1 MAAVC
6 LQENYFTL
14 AKVKMSNSVTQ
25 FYTDLVN
32 NPRLPRVTT
41 EFLVQYKENACGN
54 ETSSVFKTLPFQ
66 DFVKVFLGPKMPY
79 RSIMLL
85 WGTGVGKTC
94 AAAQITESLRSV
106 VQIFG
111 KKIYII
117 APENLQENYRQTLS
131 SACVGKEGI
140 EPSSTYE
147 FYTYRRFVSMV
158 DKYSND
164 EDEFHQ
170 RFDNA
175 VYMIDEVHNLN
186 NLTEEDDIGTKKRKK
201 DQTRI
206 ITIENTDNDEQILEE
221 INSEKTNGV
230 LDKFKTFF
238 GKVRNAKLIMMTAT
252 PVRNDNIEIL
262 HLGDLIMLNEKL
274 PAFEKSAIDVK
285 PEQIRLISQY
295 ISFVRGNNQMSFPR
309 VEYEGEIPTS
319 LIRTKL
325 ILCEPSD
332 YQREVITAVG
342 GTRHFNM
349 INNTILATCILA
361 FPYTNSYDDQGTT
374 KGIETFIKTSSNL
387 TPRFTLQKIGN
398 VIENE
403 PLASGFFL
411 APKAIS
417 TFSAKIALLMK
428 NLLFTGVH
436 YVYSRMLIYGTNLVA
451 IACQLA
457 GWDMLTVDAYGQ
469 TRHAYTVVCEDGSIP
484 VPRCWCGRYEKD
496 HGDCKHSFEQGH
508 IMLYTGAL
516 NSKQEIVKNMLAIIN
531 SPENKNGQLCK
542 VFIGSRVSGEG
553 INYKRLR
560 YVHILDPW
568 WNNTVH
574 QQVIGRAVRNC
585 SHASLPEKYRV
596 VKVYRYAIDN
606 TTDIDIYQSAER
618 KMLNYSKL
626 LRRIKMYSVDCIHNY
641 LWNRIFTRAE
651 IEQIDRDGFYISP
664 SNIKYTIRDTS
675 TLNIGEDNSEEC
687 EFMECKYPCAAIFR
701 NPRDINTTQPENEIS
716 KYMYT
721 DSLQVMTRIREIIQ
735 WMSEMKDIPEFDM
748 NTVLDKFANQDLT
761 LYALLEMITNQDIT
775 FIWNGQKGRLVPAID
790 IDNSN
795 VFVFDA
801 FAHSGMNVP
810 IDFKYSNRFTTGSD
824 VQITASLVEPYEEIV
839 RQQNTIV
846 DIAAVY
852 RNIQYYTP
860 LDLFAVFDRML
871 GTPFKDINEFTA
883 LIEFVDANLEHVNRS
898 FLENIVRY
906 AEENY
911 RSHRTIFQNFILV
924 STDTVMTK
932 RNEWRI
938 EYTVRYRMDISS
950 PWNTGKA
957 RITTHGD
964 QPYKDIPQFDLLG
977 NNYILETKRNKYF
990 FTENNMDVRKFISDC
1005 LRYFVQSF
1013 VDTGMYNEA
1022 NAAVVYAYMSD
1033 TGLHMVNTT
1042 RSSMRKD
1049 NQKDQR
1055 TVSTGQ
1061 QCSTMSLNNI
1071 SRSMRNILDN
1081 NPGIQLVEIFVQ
1093 SLNRGTS
1100 NNTSRCRWINNIM
1113 RALDYD
1119 RVNGFRWFYGYG
1131 NYDLSRKRHEK
1142 KVTNIMQID
1151 NQQEQ

>member
-1 MAAVC
+1 MNN
-6 LQENYFTL
+6 LKFF
-14 AKVKMSNSVTQ
+14 NSI
-25 FYTDLVN
+25 VN
-32 NPRLPRVTT
+32 NPRLPRVTS
-41 EFLVQYKENACGN
+41 EFLVQYKENACGAK
-54 ETSSVFKTLPFQ
+54 SSVFKTLPFQ

-131 SACVGKEGI
+131 SSCVGKEGI

-158 DKYSND
+158 AKYNDD
-164 EDEFHQ
+164 EDEFHR

-175 VYMIDEVHNLN
+175 VYIIDEVHNLN
-186 NLTEEDDIGTKKRKK
+186 NLTEENDDDSSFKRKK
-201 DQTRI
+201 PTYTVIVENNNYNNDNESIDQRKSDDD
-206 ITIENTDNDEQILEE
+206 NT
-221 INSEKTNGV
+221 GV
-230 LDKFKTFF
+230 LDKFKLFF

-252 PVRNDNIEIL
+252 PVRNNNIEIL
-262 HLGDLIMLNEKL
+262 QIGDLIMLNEGYTMFNKNL
-274 PAFEKSAIDVK
+274 VNPTTG
-285 PEQIRLISQY
+285 QIQFLSQF

-309 VEYEGEIPTS
+309 VEYMGKIPNPLT
-319 LIRTKL
+319 RTKL
-325 ILCEPSD
+325 ILCEPSE
-332 YQREVITAVG
+332 YQINVINSITSSRNG
-342 GTRHFNM
+342 SSSISTNK
-349 INNTILATCILA
+349 ILAACVSV
-361 FPYTNSYDDQGTT
+361 FPRVDQSFDDQGTS
-374 KGIETFIKTSSNL
+374 KGIERFIKVSNNI
-387 TPRFTLQKIGN
+387 TPRFTLYNAGN
-398 VIENE
+398 VIENT

-411 APKAIS
+411 SPEALSIFS
-417 TFSAKIALLMK
+417 TKIAAIMK
-428 NLLFTGVH
+428 NLSMPGIH
-436 YVYSRMLIYGTNLVA
+436 YVYSRMLVYGTNLVA
-451 IACQLA
+451 IACQLS

-469 TRHAYTVVCEDGSIP
+469 TRHMYTIVCEDGSIP

-496 HGDCKHSFEQGH
+496 HGDRKHMFEQGH
-508 IMLYTGAL
+508 IMLYTGMV
-516 NSKQEIVKNMLAIIN
+516 NFKQEIVKNMLAIIN
-531 SPENKNGQLCK
+531 SPENKYGRLCK

-585 SHASLPEKYRV
+585 SHASLPEEQRV
-596 VKVYRYAIDN
+596 VKVFRYAINN
-606 TTDIDIYQSAER
+606 TPDITIYQTAER
-618 KMLNYSKL
+618 KMLEYSSL
-626 LRRIKMYSVDCIHNY
+626 LRTIKMNSIDCIHNY
-641 LWNRIFTRAE
+641 LWNRIFTRDE
-651 IEQIDRDGFYISP
+651 IEQIEHDGYYISP
-664 SNIKYTIRDTS
+664 SNIKYIIRDTS
-675 TLNIGEDNSEEC
+675 TLNIGEDNSEDC
-687 EFMECKYPCAAIFR
+687 EYMACKYPCAIKYNNTR
-701 NPRDINTTQPENEIS
+701 EINTTNPENEIS
-716 KYMYT
+716 KYTNM
-721 DSLQVMTRIREIIQ
+721 DSLQIMTRIHEIVQ
-735 WMSEMKDIPEFDM
+735 WLSEMEYIPEFDM
-748 NTVLDKFANQDLT
+748 NTALNKFPNQDLT
-761 LYALLEMITNQDIT
+761 TNALLEMITNPDIT
-775 FIWNGQKGRLVPAID
+775 FTWKGQKGRLVPAID
-790 IDNSN
+790 INQTN

-801 FAHSGMNVP
+801 FAHNGMDVP

-824 VQITASLVEPYEEIV
+824 VQITAALAEPYEEIV
-839 RQQNTIV
+839 KQRDTII

-852 RNIQYYTP
+852 RNIQDYSP

-871 GTPFKDINEFTA
+871 GTPFNDINEFTV
-883 LIEFVDANLEHVNRS
+883 LIEFVVDNLSNINPS
-898 FLENIVRY
+898 FLENLIRY

-911 RSHRTIFQNFILV
+911 RSHRNIIQYFILA

-932 RNEWRI
+932 KNEWQI
-938 EYTVRYRMDISS
+938 EYTVRYRLDLSS
-950 PWNTGKA
+950 PWNTGRAK
-957 RITTHGD
+957 IITHGD
-964 QPYKDIPQFDLLG
+964 RPYKDIPQFDLLS

-990 FTENNMDVRKFISDC
+990 FTENNMDIRKFISDC
-1005 LRYFVQSF
+1005 LGYLVQSF
-1013 VDTGMYNEA
+1013 VETGMYNEA

-1033 TGLHMVNTT
+1033 TGLHLVNTT

-1081 NPGIQLVEIFVQ
+1081 NPGIQQIEIFIE

-1113 RALDYD
+1113 RSLDYNH
-1119 RVNGFRWFYGYG
+1119 VNNFRWFYGYG
-1131 NYDLSRKRHEK
+1131 NYDLSRKRREK
-1142 KVTNIMQID
+1142 QVTNILQID
-1151 NQQEQ
+1151 N